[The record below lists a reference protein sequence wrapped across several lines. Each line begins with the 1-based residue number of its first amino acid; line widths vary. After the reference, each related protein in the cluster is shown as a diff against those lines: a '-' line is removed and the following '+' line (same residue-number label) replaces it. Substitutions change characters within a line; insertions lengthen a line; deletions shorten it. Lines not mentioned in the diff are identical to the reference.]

1 MRHLTLLAAAL
12 AIAVSSALADDE
24 PWLVTGHEVIT
35 EPTRLGHTIVLP
47 GASLRVEDVPEPGLE
62 LEGHLWVIGDGEVHL
77 LRSVV
82 RILSEY
88 HGQYQVAGIDDARI
102 EVRECDYQVVTGVQH
117 AIFSAGRAE
126 TVVADS
132 DFGFAQLLAAD
143 DSRLV
148 AERTNGDFEILVQH
162 SGTMEL
168 RDLPRD
174 PGEGRIWVWVEFGEG
189 SVATYSPPPTG
200 PVVSWRFPDDSMAGI
215 PQSVVMERCEVFL
228 WPMLVR
234 PGSDLTLADIDE
246 DNWVIV
252 GLHLPSDAVIVDMV
266 NGRTVAD
273 GEVALPDRTLRLE
286 NASIDTWNLYPQSTA
301 TVEVRDSWL
310 GEILAMGESV
320 TRVED
325 TVIDGTGGFLGARD
339 HSRVTTTRS
348 RITCT
353 IEAAQESRIHLH
365 DSVVEPYEVDPD
377 GVWTRLGAYDD
388 AIVLVDHTTVE
399 TTPALGGDGVIA
411 AAWLDGADVNGELGV
426 WGSFGLY
433 SLDEGPGFRGWRV
446 FAAPSTGV
454 PRLEVG
460 RGTGEVDGELIGI
473 VPLDAG
479 RATLVVELEDG
490 RGRVL
495 RAARHLSAD
504 GPSPRPGARRP

>member
-1 MRHLTLLAAAL
+1 MRHLLLLAAAL
-12 AIAVSSALADDE
+12 VGLASPALADDD
-24 PWLVTGHEVIT
+24 PWLVTGDEVIT

-77 LRSVV
+77 ERSVV
-82 RILSEY
+82 RVLSGY
-88 HGQYQVAGIDDARI
+88 HGQYQVAAIDDARI
-102 EVRECDYQVVTGVQH
+102 EVRECDYQVANGVQH
-117 AIFSAGRAE
+117 AIFTAGRAQ

-132 DFGFAQLLAAD
+132 DFGFATLLAAD

-162 SGTMEL
+162 AGTMEL

-200 PVVSWRFPDDSMAGI
+200 PVDSWRFPDVSMAGI
-215 PQSVVMERCEVFL
+215 PLSVVMERCEVFL

-234 PGSDLTLADIDE
+234 PGSDLTLADVDG

-252 GLHLPSDAVIVDMV
+252 GLHLPNDAVIADLV
-266 NGRTVAD
+266 NDRAVAV
-273 GEVALPDRTLRLE
+273 GEVVLPDRTLRLE
-286 NASIDTWNLYPQSTA
+286 NASVDTWNLYPQSTA
-301 TVEVRDSWL
+301 VVEVRDSWL
-310 GEILAMGESV
+310 GEILAMEDSV
-320 TRVED
+320 TRVER
-325 TVIDGTGGFLGARD
+325 TVVDGAGGFLGARD
-339 HSRVTTTRS
+339 RSRVTVTRS

-353 IEAAQESRIHLH
+353 VEAAQQSRIHLH

-377 GVWTRLGAYDD
+377 NLWTRLGAYDD
-388 AIVLVDHTTVE
+388 AIVVVDHTTVE
-399 TTPALGGDGVIA
+399 TSPALGGGGVIA

-433 SLDEGPGFRGWRV
+433 TLDDGPGFRGWRV
-446 FAAPSTGV
+446 FAVPSTGT

-460 RGTGEVDGELIGI
+460 RGTREVDGELIGV
-473 VPLDAG
+473 VPVVPE

-490 RGRVL
+490 HGRVV
-495 RAARHLSAD
+495 RAARRLPAD
-504 GPSPRPGARRP
+504 SPSPRPGARRP